1 MSIAGPT
8 PPPPPH
14 NGETPSNAHTTEI
27 PLSSSSSSKTAPYP
41 ASFAEIVEL
50 ITSGK
55 PIPGIKEIKTVDRPE
70 NASKPVLPKRRK
82 PWETDVPQ
90 AQIDGL
96 IGGIF
101 GDERDVHI
109 RQELSDV

>member
-1 MSIAGPT
+1 MVTSSTTSPS
-8 PPPPPH
+8 PPH
-14 NGETPSNAHTTEI
+14 PQPPTQEPPTSTQPTTDTFA
-27 PLSSSSSSKTAPYP
+27 PKTAPYP
-41 ASFAEIVEL
+41 KSFAEIVEL

-55 PIPGIKEIKTVDRPE
+55 PIPGIREIKTVDRPE

-96 IGGIF
+96 IGGVF

-109 RQELSDV
+109 RQELPDV

>member
-1 MSIAGPT
+1 MASVAVAP

-14 NGETPSNAHTTEI
+14 KLQPAANAHTADV
-27 PLSSSSSSKTAPYP
+27 PLDDPKPGAPYP
-41 ASFAEIVEL
+41 RSFAEIVEL

-55 PIPGIKEIKTVDRPE
+55 PIPGIKEIHTVDRPE

-90 AQIDGL
+90 AQIDGN
-96 IGGIF
+96 IGGLF
-101 GDERDVHI
+101 GDHRDNYI
-109 RQELSDV
+109 RQELPDA